1 MRYFPGG
8 LLPELFQDLGMRK
21 MFVPLLLATLIAA
34 IFAYMNSSGANSAKH
49 TEKTG
54 VRQDSRDRP
63 ER

>member
-1 MRYFPGG
+1 
-8 LLPELFQDLGMRK
+8 MRK